1 MTNSDTG
8 ITMEMCNVHAA
19 GNGEEN
25 EDRDG
30 SEDGD
35 RAGGGD
41 EVKVTGGIAG
51 HRQIWNGDGDGI

>member
-1 MTNSDTG
+1 
-8 ITMEMCNVHAA
+8 MEMCNVHAA